1 MSNIGFIR
9 GNNAVDQQRV
19 ERVGRTNKTATAAVD
34 GRTIRA
40 KDVMRPKIRRDSI
53 NSLSYR
59 LKLDG

>member
-1 MSNIGFIR
+1 MSSEIGFIR
-9 GNNAVDQQRV
+9 GNNLVDQQRI
-19 ERVGRTNKTATAAVD
+19 ERVGRANKTATAAVD

-40 KDVMRPKIRRDSI
+40 EDVMRPQARRDT